1 MNIAILDLWRRDK
14 KPRRVK
20 QRNSR
25 APAERGRIR
34 SGDRTLTGPAPL
46 SDTAQRRLHA
56 ARLWITINRPYY
68 ARALYACQLVPIHD
82 VDTMA
87 IDERWNIYLNPS
99 HVESCSVAETA
110 ASLIHELNHVLRG
123 HANRAR
129 RLPDPPGTGTDGA
142 VSHLVWNIATDC
154 EINDDLQSDGLHC
167 DGLLLPEMFDLA
179 RNRAAEHYYNK
190 LTEQTTVPAT
200 DPGCG
205 SGCTGHESG
214 YELPASGSGIDE
226 SEQELLR
233 HHVAVAVEEHVKARG
248 RVPAGLQRW
257 ADTVLRPKASWQ
269 QILARSVKTA
279 VHLRAGASDYTWQRP
294 SRREQPDDAVIR
306 AGMTRTVPDLAVVVD
321 TSGSMSDT
329 ELAQALAEIR
339 SIIARVVP
347 GEALTVLATDAA
359 VASAQRVF
367 NPRQINLLGG
377 GGTDMRVGIAE
388 AAKTKPTAI
397 IVITDGHTPWP
408 ATPPKG
414 VPTVIAALTDGSTQ
428 HTVPKWNPNSR
439 PVLRARPGRQTS
451 HTRPEAA

>member
-1 MNIAILDLWRRDK
+1 MNIAILDLWRRYK
-14 KPRRVK
+14 KPKRVK
-20 QRNSR
+20 QRTGR
-25 APAERGRIR
+25 APARLRPA
-34 SGDRTLTGPAPL
+34 GDGTLTGPAPL
-46 SDTAQRRLHA
+46 SATAQRRIHA

-87 IDERWNIYLNPS
+87 IDERWNIYLNPF
-99 HVESCSVAETA
+99 HVESLNVEETA
-110 ASLIHELNHVLRG
+110 ATLIHELNHVLRG
-123 HANRAR
+123 HATRAR

-167 DGLLLPEMFDLA
+167 CEDFVLPEMFDLA
-179 RNRAAEHYYNK
+179 SNRAAEHYYNK

-214 YELPASGSGIDE
+214 YDLPASGSGIDE
-226 SEQELLR
+226 SEQKLLR
-233 HHVAVAVEEHVKARG
+233 HQVAVAVEEHVKSRG
-248 RVPAGLQRW
+248 WVPTGLQRW

-269 QILARSVKTA
+269 QILARSVKAA

-294 SRREQPDDAVIR
+294 SRREQPDDVVIR

-339 SIIARVVP
+339 SIIASVVP
-347 GEALTVLATDAA
+347 GEALTVLATDTV

-367 NPRQINLLGG
+367 NPRQINLFGG

-397 IVITDGHTPWP
+397 IVITDGYTPWP

-414 VPTVIAALTDGSTQ
+414 VPTVIAALTTSDAQ
-428 HTVPKWNPNSR
+428 DMVPKWIRTVDLS
-439 PVLRARPGRQTS
+439 
-451 HTRPEAA
+451 

>member
-1 MNIAILDLWRRDK
+1 MNTANLGLWRRNK
-14 KPRRVK
+14 KPKRSK
-20 QRNSR
+20 QRTGR
-25 APAERGRIR
+25 APAGRSR
-34 SGDRTLTGPAPL
+34 AGDRTLTGPAPL

-87 IDERWNIYLNPS
+87 IDERWNIYLNPL
-99 HVESCSVAETA
+99 HVESCSVAETS

-123 HANRAR
+123 HATRAR
-129 RLPDPPGTGTDGA
+129 RLPDPPGTGTAGA

-154 EINDDLQSDGLHC
+154 EINDDLQADGVHC
-167 DGLLLPEMFDLA
+167 EDFVLPEMFDLA

-190 LTEQTTVPAT
+190 LTEQTTIAS

-214 YELPASGSGIDE
+214 YELPAAGSGIDE
-226 SEQELLR
+226 SEQDLLR
-233 HHVAVAVEEHVKARG
+233 HQVALAVDEHVKAQG

-279 VHLRAGASDYTWQRP
+279 VHLRAGVSDYTWQRP

-306 AGMTRTVPDLAVVVD
+306 AGMTRSVPDLAVVVD
-321 TSGSMSDT
+321 TSNSMSDT

-347 GEALTVLATDAA
+347 DEALTVLATDAA

-367 NPRQINLLGG
+367 NPRQINLVGG

-397 IVITDGHTPWP
+397 IVITDGYTPWP

-414 VPTVIAALTDGSTQ
+414 VPAVIAALTTSSAQ
-428 HTVPKWNPNSR
+428 HMVPKWIRTVDLS
-439 PVLRARPGRQTS
+439 
-451 HTRPEAA
+451 